1 MGRRGRAHKR
11 FVWIVAGD
19 SINRLLFMKWIN
31 IPRGQMANDH
41 NMMIRSTYFIIAFGR
56 SLKINSPVIII
67 IVFVVQIEID
77 FLLTSLLGSV
87 ACVVG
92 FR

>member
-1 MGRRGRAHKR
+1 MGESADHDKR
-11 FVWIVAGD
+11 FVCYIVCVVGD

-56 SLKINSPVIII
+56 SLKINSPVDIIY
-67 IVFVVQIEID
+67 
-77 FLLTSLLGSV
+77 T
-87 ACVVG
+87 
-92 FR
+92 